1 MSEQTA
7 LARSLGFRSSLALVI
22 GTIIGTGIFLKTSV
36 MTEKLGS
43 PTIVLVA
50 WIFAGLL
57 SLAGALTYGELGALF
72 PKAGGEFVY
81 LSEAYGRLPAF
92 LFGWMRF
99 WIGSPGSIAAY
110 AVGAATFLSPL
121 VGGLSEVVRS
131 SVSVFFVVA
140 FTFLNCL
147 SVSFGGRM
155 QVFLTGMKVLM
166 ISVIIVGCFLFSSAT
181 PSGFSTLDGWV
192 WPGWSIFGAAMI
204 AALWAYDGWNNLP
217 MASGEIH
224 DPQKNLPRALA
235 VGTGV
240 ILVIYCLINLAYFYV
255 LPLNVISVVADPTQK
270 AATSVATKAAQTFLG
285 PNGVAFLS
293 VAFVISALGAMHGSI
308 LTSARVPFA
317 MARQN
322 LFFHQLGF
330 VHPVTRSPVV
340 ALIAQGIWACVLALS
355 GTFDQLTDYVV
366 FGGWI
371 FYALCAYA
379 VVRLRKLRP
388 NAVRGYKVPGYP
400 WIPLVFVIV
409 ALFLLVNT
417 LYTSPRESGYGL
429 LIILAGVPVYWWCFR
444 RGAKLIHRT

>member
-7 LARSLGFRSSLALVI
+7 LSRSLGFKESLALVI
-22 GTIIGTGIFLKTSV
+22 GTIIGTGIFLKTAV

-43 PTIVLVA
+43 PTVVLIA

-81 LSEAYGRLPAF
+81 LNEAYGKLPAF

-110 AVGAATFLSPL
+110 GVGAATFLSPL
-121 VGGLSEVVRS
+121 VGGFADSTRMT
-131 SVSVFFVVA
+131 VSVFFVA
-140 FTFLNCL
+140 LFTFLNCL
-147 SVSFGGRM
+147 SVSFGGLM
-155 QVFLTGMKVLM
+155 QVLLTAMKVLM
-166 ISVIIVGCFLFSSAT
+166 ISVIILGCFFLSPAT
-181 PSGFSTLDGWV
+181 PNGFATPEGWM
-192 WPGWSIFGAAMI
+192 WPGWSSFGAAMI

-217 MASGEIH
+217 MASGEIRE
-224 DPQKNLPRALA
+224 PQKNLPRALA
-235 VGTGV
+235 VGTAV
-240 ILVIYCLINLAYFYV
+240 ILVIYGLINLAYFYV
-255 LPLNVISVVADPTQK
+255 LPVDVISVVADPSQK

-285 PNGVAFLS
+285 PSGIAFLS
-293 VAFVISALGAMHGSI
+293 IAFVISALGAMHGSV

-322 LFFHQLGF
+322 LFFHHLGYA
-330 VHPVTRSPVV
+330 HPLTKSPII
-340 ALIAQGIWACVLALS
+340 ALIAQGVWASILALS

-371 FYALCAYA
+371 FYALCAFA
-379 VVRLRKLRP
+379 VIRLRKLLP
-388 NAVRGYKVPGYP
+388 DVERGYRVPGYP

-409 ALFLLVNT
+409 ALLLLINT

-429 LIILAGVPVYWWCFR
+429 LIILAGIPVYWWFFR
-444 RGAKLIHRT
+444 SKSPIKTK